1 MTKKVVGEE
10 VHEDVLVV
18 HSRDEATAALVDCQR
33 KSVRYADQIQ
43 KLTEEKRKVDALTSE
58 WETAI
63 AALPALPDATP
74 EPAPEVAAEG

>member
-10 VHEDVLVV
+10 VHEDATTVYT
-18 HSRDEATAALVDCQR
+18 RDEANAALVDCQR

-43 KLTEEKRKVDALTSE
+43 KLTEERRKVDAMTSE

-74 EPAPEVAAEG
+74 EPAVEPAEG